1 MENKLYIL
9 NGCSDEL
16 FPINI
21 CVVRKYSE
29 LPIGSGFKSLYW
41 HEDLQFVLCTKGYVN
56 YQVNGIEYKLKEKE
70 ALFINKGALHMSSD
84 MSEDGEY
91 VTLTFPEELLFF
103 FKESRMKYKYVW
115 PYTRMDY
122 LRCYEIKKKN
132 QIINV
137 CMIFII
143 FI

>member
-1 MENKLYIL
+1 MENKLHII
-9 NGCSDEL
+9 NGYSDEL

-21 CVVRKYSE
+21 CGVRKYSD
-29 LPIGSGFKSLYW
+29 LPIVSGFKSMHW
-41 HEDLQFVLCTKGYVN
+41 HEDLQFVLCTKGYMS
-56 YQVNGIEYKLKEKE
+56 YQVNGIEYELKEKE

-115 PYTRMDY
+115 PYTRMDF
-122 LRCYEIKKKN
+122 LRCYGIKEKN
-132 QIINV
+132 QIIK
-137 CMIFII
+137 
-143 FI
+143 